1 MPRGASK
8 VKMSLSN
15 ISPNQSYINSI
26 INKPV
31 SNTSAPINTLKKP
44 TTLKT
49 PMISRIHGQNAGCGS
64 CGRK

>member
-1 MPRGASK
+1 MPLGAGK
-8 VKMSLSN
+8 VSMSLSN

-31 SNTSAPINTLKKP
+31 NSNNTPINTFKKP